1 MSQTLT
7 LTQSRGLKYFFFAA
21 IFVSRLVGV
30 INYSYDLKR
39 KKFVLPSKSQHF
51 YCAALHII
59 YVLILPWALMS
70 SYVREA
76 AFEQKPFYILL
87 NVAITVLRLPALFL
101 TLLGTWLARKNMLNV
116 IYRFEALRLHYFQLL
131 SEAKRRDILQHN
143 DILIYLKLFS
153 SASLIFTFFMRIFIF
168 IEKPSKEFVFYTV
181 YFGILETLSIFKM
194 NFFYCCMCYANCVIR
209 YVRDELFEE
218 RHKIQVLRV
227 QELLRIYREVRSLV
241 KEIRNIFQWEILSIT
256 LAAMVALIALLFSFI
271 IRWQNFE
278 NDEDGEILCT
288 LVLLFGLNA
297 AFVNIL
303 DILLIAF
310 VCCNTIK
317 CTRRIRD
324 VLLMINIE
332 MELPHQEELQKEL
345 NLLALQFSTNLPY
358 VNVCGLF
365 NLTSAMTFRILK
377 GTLTYLI
384 LLVQFDYKNW

>member
-21 IFVSRLVGV
+21 TFVSRLVGA
-30 INYSYDLKR
+30 INYSYDFRR

-51 YCAALHII
+51 YCAAVHII
-59 YVLILPWALMS
+59 YVLVLPTTLMS
-70 SYVREA
+70 SYFKEA

-87 NVAITVLRLPALFL
+87 NVAITALRLPALIL

-116 IYRFEALRLHYFQLL
+116 IYRFEALRLSFFHLL

-153 SASLIFTFFMRIFIF
+153 SASLIVTFFMRIFIF
-168 IEKPSKEFVFYTV
+168 IENPSREFLFYTV

-218 RHKIQVLRV
+218 RHKIRVLRV
-227 QELLRIYREVRSLV
+227 QELLQVYMEVRSLV

-278 NDEDGEILCT
+278 NDGIDEIWCT
-288 LVLLFGLNA
+288 LVLMFGLNA

-324 VLLMINIE
+324 VLLMINIQE
-332 MELPHQEELQKEL
+332 ELPHQEQLQKE
-345 NLLALQFSTNLPY
+345 
-358 VNVCGLF
+358 V
-365 NLTSAMTFRILK
+365 REEKIL
-377 GTLTYLI
+377 YI
-384 LLVQFDYKNW
+384 LLHEWQGYI